1 MPILFRKVPEE
12 LTLFVEVCGY
22 YFFCL
27 RVLNKIKLALNR
39 TIKTTNKMAN
49 NSV

>member
-1 MPILFRKVPEE
+1 MPILFRKVPEG
-12 LTLFVEVCGY
+12 LTLFVEVRLL
-22 YFFCL
+22 FFCL